1 MTQTQTMLV
10 VLLGRVKTVILGS
23 VLAAYSISA
32 LSACVNHSPNERSH
46 NDCVVRSMNNATLSQ
61 GDYDAIVTRLQMSGN
76 MLADK
81 SFADFPSSIKFRL
94 TPIAKWD
101 SSANGGE
108 PNKPLTIG
116 ALTFIGDPS
125 LHEKSAL
132 LIGLG
137 SSVAA
142 RKVIGD
148 QSFLDLKAYG
158 NVNQSLKH
166 SFNVNEYGYSV
177 CGAFGL
183 ANSVHFDQCYSQSSI
198 KKELS
203 SSHQYITKQS
213 LTLIA
218 PKEVGQVE
226 LSRESLKSNSLVVIK
241 DAVAYIHDSPN
252 SVFFRV
258 ELFNKKPLNTL
269 EIIPSTGQELSI
281 YTDLFNKNSYL
292 KLSNESFST
301 YPLLG
306 YPINR
311 YLIGVVVGLELI
323 PKNYIELST
332 NIQRSNVNYYS
343 STSASISWR
352 FIN

>member
-1 MTQTQTMLV
+1 MMPIQTLLV
-10 VLLGRVKTVILGS
+10 GLLGLVKTIILS
-23 VLAAYSISA
+23 FAIAAYSSSSW
-32 LSACVNHSPNERSH
+32 SACANHSPNERSH
-46 NDCVVRSMNNATLSQ
+46 NDCIVRSLNNTTLSQ
-61 GDYDAIVTRLQMSGN
+61 GDFDAIVARLQLSGN
-76 MLADK
+76 MLSDS
-81 SFADFPSSIKFRL
+81 SFADLPGSFKFRL
-94 TPIAKWD
+94 TPLVKWD

-116 ALTFIGDPS
+116 GLTFSGDPS
-125 LHEKSAL
+125 LYEKSAL
-132 LIGLG
+132 LVGVS

-183 ANSVHFDQCYSQSSI
+183 TNSVHFDQCYSQSSI

-213 LTLIA
+213 LTLIP
-218 PKEVGQVE
+218 PKKVGQVE
-226 LSRESLKSNSLVVIK
+226 VSRESLKSNSLVAIK

-281 YTDLFNKNSYL
+281 YTDFFDKNSYL

-311 YLIGVVVGLELI
+311 SLVGVVGGTELI
-323 PKNYIELST
+323 PNNFIELSI
-332 NIQRSNVNYYS
+332 NIQRSNIDYYS
-343 STSASISWR
+343 GTSSSISWR
-352 FIN
+352 FTN